1 MLGSTV
7 QRRKPQRE
15 DTIMGTAT
23 IRRCGTRQGTRALLL
38 TIILTI
44 AFSMLGPVNAY
55 ALSKGQTFKQGGN
68 TYRID
73 DYDAADREGE
83 VVLVTYGSTNT
94 KPTINTVRHKGVTFE
109 VETIGAG
116 AFNTARGHR
125 VTSVK
130 IGKHVDRIK
139 SHAFAG
145 CKKLKTLNMRTSD
158 VIELRKRGAGWIVDD
173 NDAATG
179 AFTGIN
185 PKVRVL
191 CGSNSSKYRA
201 TYKKALT
208 SRGMA
213 PSATVAP

>member
-1 MLGSTV
+1 MS
-7 QRRKPQRE
+7 
-15 DTIMGTAT
+15 TAT
-23 IRRCGTRQGTRALLL
+23 IRRCSTRQGTRALLL
-38 TIILTI
+38 AIILLI
-44 AFSMLGPVNAY
+44 AFSMLGPVKAY
-55 ALSKGQTFKQGGN
+55 ALSKGQTFKQAGN

-83 VVLVTYGSTNT
+83 VVLVTYGSKSTT
-94 KPTINTVRHKGVTFE
+94 PTINTVRYKGVTFE

-130 IGKHVDRIK
+130 IGRHVDRIK

-145 CKKLKTLNMRTSD
+145 CKKLKTLNMRASD
-158 VIELRKRGAGWIVDD
+158 IIELRKRGAGWVVDD
-173 NDAATG
+173 NDAAKG
-179 AFTGIN
+179 AFSGIN

-191 CGSNSSKYRA
+191 CGKPSSTYQAAYKRA
-201 TYKKALT
+201 LV

-213 PSATVAP
+213 QSATVAR